1 MFLIINKLKQ
11 RTMTDLPWFKF
22 NPNQWLTGTI
32 SFLSLKQ
39 QGSFMK
45 VVCYY
50 WSKECKVPFEQYKR
64 IIPDDYESLIK
75 VGIVKQK
82 NKNIVIDWLDKQY
95 KERKEAHNKRV
106 ESGRKGG
113 KHSLS
118 NAKALRKDKNIKD
131 KYENDNVLKVSDE
144 VKKLLTK

>member
-1 MFLIINKLKQ
+1 
-11 RTMTDLPWFKF
+11 MTDLPWFKF

-45 VVCYY
+45 AVCYY

-118 NAKALRKDKNIKD
+118 NTKALRKDKNIKD

>member
-1 MFLIINKLKQ
+1 
-11 RTMTDLPWFKF
+11 MTDLPWFKF

-118 NAKALRKDKNIKD
+118 NAKALRKEKNIKD
-131 KYENDNVLKVSDE
+131 KYENDNVLKVSEE